1 MKTFALALLAASAD
15 AFAPSAP
22 AARTATSLASHF
34 STIDTQIFDKST
46 LLKALDDVGVKA
58 KVSPVAGEQIEARG
72 HRGDTILA
80 DVVIPQPN
88 DYDVAFRYNGETYE
102 LVADLEFWQQSMPAD
117 AFMERVSQRYA
128 VNSLIDASSQEG
140 FNVDQVKESVDG
152 TVTLTMS
159 RYNVGAAAP
168 AYN

>member
-1 MKTFALALLAASAD
+1 MGLALLAASAD
-15 AFAPSAP
+15 AFAPAAP
-22 AARTATSLASHF
+22 AARSATSLASHF
-34 STIDTQIFDKST
+34 STIDTQIFDKTT

-58 KVSPVAGEQIEARG
+58 KASPVAGEQIEARR
-72 HRGDTILA
+72 HK
-80 DVVIPQPN
+80 
-88 DYDVAFRYNGETYE
+88 GETYE

-117 AFMERVSQRYA
+117 AFMERVNQRYA
-128 VNSLIDASSQEG
+128 VNSLIDTSSQEG